1 MATTPQG
8 SLRYPT
14 SGNSTNVPQDIQ
26 NLATDLDSR
35 IVNRYATTTARGV
48 AISSPINGQLAFTGG
63 QLGLYSDSLWRLL
76 PKAVNGGNL
85 NVTTSVGGDV
95 NITHGLGATPTYARV
110 DAFDLATFGIYG
122 KFTVHTLSSTVIG
135 FRVYDNRTA
144 GTTNSVF
151 ASTSGQVLWSA
162 YIL

>member
-26 NLATDLDSR
+26 NLATDVDSK
-35 IVNRYATTTARGV
+35 IINRYTTTTARNS
-48 AISSPINGQLAFTGG
+48 AIATPVNGQFAFAGG
-63 QLGLYSDSLWRLL
+63 QVYVYSDSLWRLL
-76 PKAVNGGNL
+76 PKAVAGGSL
-85 NVTTSVGGDV
+85 DVSLSAGGDV

-110 DAFDLATFGIYG
+110 DSFDLATFGIYA
-122 KFTVHTLSSTVIG
+122 KMAVHTLNSTIIG
-135 FRVYDNRTA
+135 FRAFDTRSGTA
-144 GTTNSVF
+144 LVSPV
-151 ASTSGQVLWSA
+151 SGKILWSA